1 MSTPNPT
8 PQMPGPNDQTP
19 GPQNP
24 TPATAEQQTQ
34 ANSQQ
39 YAPNDAQQQA
49 YTQQQPNAQQTNA
62 EANTQ
67 QQPAAD
73 ATQPNSTNPA
83 GTYATANGY
92 ANGTYFNAS
101 YTNTNGYANASFQS
115 GPAYQQG
122 TSYQQGTG
130 YQTGAGYPNYQQ
142 GAGFQAV
149 PPYSN
154 NGGQIRRFFKQ
165 DRSFV
170 AWFFLNLITG
180 GIYGLVVMYFIVD
193 DVNEICSP
201 RDGKKTHSYL
211 LMVFLFS
218 WLTLGIYPLVWWHG
232 FSDRVGD
239 ALQSRGYPRM
249 LSAGTFWGWK
259 VLGSLI
265 LVGPWIFDYKMLQAV
280 NTLAA
285 DANNRGI

>member
-24 TPATAEQQTQ
+24 TPAPAE
-34 ANSQQ
+34 
-39 YAPNDAQQQA
+39 QQA
-49 YTQQQPNAQQTNA
+49 YTQQTNA

-73 ATQPNSTNPA
+73 ATQPNSTNPT

-92 ANGTYFNAS
+92 TNGTYFNAS

-130 YQTGAGYPNYQQ
+130 YQQGNAYQNGQPYQTGAGYQNYQQ
-142 GAGFQAV
+142 GAGFQAA

-170 AWFFLNLITG
+170 AWFFLNFITG
-180 GIYGLVVMYFIVD
+180 GIYGLVVMYFIVS

-249 LSAGTFWGWK
+249 LSAGTFWGWR

>member
-39 YAPNDAQQQA
+39 YAPNDAQQQ
-49 YTQQQPNAQQTNA
+49 PNAQQPST

-122 TSYQQGTG
+122 TSYQQGNA
-130 YQTGAGYPNYQQ
+130 YQNGQPYQAGAGYPNYQQ
-142 GAGFQAV
+142 GAGFQAA

-180 GIYGLVVMYFIVD
+180 GIYGLVVMYFIVS

-201 RDGKKTHSYL
+201 RDGKKTYSYL

>member
-8 PQMPGPNDQTP
+8 PHMPGPNDQTP

-49 YTQQQPNAQQTNA
+49 YTQQTNA

-180 GIYGLVVMYFIVD
+180 GIYGLVVMYFIVS

-249 LSAGTFWGWK
+249 LSAGTFWGWN

-265 LVGPWIFDYKMLQAV
+265 LVGPWIFDYKMLQAI

>member
-24 TPATAEQQTQ
+24 TPAPTGQQTQ
-34 ANSQQ
+34 TDSQQ

-49 YTQQQPNAQQTNA
+49 YTQQTNA
-62 EANTQ
+62 EAHTQ

-130 YQTGAGYPNYQQ
+130 YQTGTGYTNYQQ
-142 GAGFQAV
+142 GAGFQAA

-154 NGGQIRRFFKQ
+154 NSGQIRRFFKQ

-180 GIYGLVVMYFIVD
+180 GIYGLVVMYFIVS

-232 FSDRVGD
+232 FSNRVGD

-249 LSAGTFWGWK
+249 LSAGTFWGWN

>member
-1 MSTPNPT
+1 MSTPNPI
-8 PQMPGPNDQTP
+8 PHMPGPNDQTP

-24 TPATAEQQTQ
+24 TPAPTGQQTQ

-39 YAPNDAQQQA
+39 YVPNDAQQQA
-49 YTQQQPNAQQTNA
+49 YTQQTNA

-180 GIYGLVVMYFIVD
+180 GIYGLVVMYFIVS

-232 FSDRVGD
+232 FSNRVGD

-249 LSAGTFWGWK
+249 LSAGTFWGWN

-265 LVGPWIFDYKMLQAV
+265 LVGPWIFDYKMLQAI

>member
-24 TPATAEQQTQ
+24 SPAPAEQQTQ
-34 ANSQQ
+34 TNSQQ
-39 YAPNDAQQQA
+39 YAPNDAQQQ
-49 YTQQQPNAQQTNA
+49 
-62 EANTQ
+62 
-67 QQPAAD
+67 PAAD
-73 ATQPNSTNPA
+73 APQPNSTNPA

-180 GIYGLVVMYFIVD
+180 GIYGLVVMYFIVS

>member
-1 MSTPNPT
+1 MSTPNPI
-8 PQMPGPNDQTP
+8 PHMPGPNDQTP

-39 YAPNDAQQQA
+39 YVPNDAQQQA
-49 YTQQQPNAQQTNA
+49 YTQQTNA

-180 GIYGLVVMYFIVD
+180 GIYGLVVMYFIVS

-232 FSDRVGD
+232 FSNRVGD

-249 LSAGTFWGWK
+249 LSAGTFWGWN

-265 LVGPWIFDYKMLQAV
+265 LVGPWIFDYKMLQAI

>member
-39 YAPNDAQQQA
+39 YTPNDAQQQPNA
-49 YTQQQPNAQQTNA
+49 QQQAYAQQTNA

-180 GIYGLVVMYFIVD
+180 GIYGLVVMYFIVS

-232 FSDRVGD
+232 FSNRVGD

-249 LSAGTFWGWK
+249 LSAGTFWGWN

>member
-180 GIYGLVVMYFIVD
+180 GIYGLVVMYFIVS

-249 LSAGTFWGWK
+249 LSAGTFWGWN

>member
-180 GIYGLVVMYFIVD
+180 GIYGLVVMYFIVS

-232 FSDRVGD
+232 FSNRVGD

-249 LSAGTFWGWK
+249 LSAGTFWGWN

-265 LVGPWIFDYKMLQAV
+265 LVGPWIFDYKMLQV
-280 NTLAA
+280 INTLAA

>member
-24 TPATAEQQTQ
+24 SPAPTGQQTN
-34 ANSQQ
+34 A
-39 YAPNDAQQQA
+39 
-49 YTQQQPNAQQTNA
+49 QQQPNAQQTNA

-67 QQPAAD
+67 QQQPAAD
-73 ATQPNSTNPA
+73 ATQPNSTNPT

-101 YTNTNGYANASFQS
+101 YTKTNGYANASFQS

-122 TSYQQGTG
+122 TGYQQGNAYQNG
-130 YQTGAGYPNYQQ
+130 QPYQTGAGYPNYQQ
-142 GAGFQAV
+142 GAGFQAA

-180 GIYGLVVMYFIVD
+180 GIYGLVVTYFIVS

-232 FSDRVGD
+232 FSNRIGD

-249 LSAGTFWGWK
+249 LSAGTFWGWN

>member
-24 TPATAEQQTQ
+24 TPAPTGQQTN
-34 ANSQQ
+34 A
-39 YAPNDAQQQA
+39 
-49 YTQQQPNAQQTNA
+49 QQQPNAQQTNA

-67 QQPAAD
+67 QQPADD

-130 YQTGAGYPNYQQ
+130 YQAGAGYPNYQQ
-142 GAGFQAV
+142 GAGFQAA

-232 FSDRVGD
+232 FSNRVGD

-249 LSAGTFWGWK
+249 LSAGTFWGWN

>member
-8 PQMPGPNDQTP
+8 PQILGPNDQTP

-24 TPATAEQQTQ
+24 TPAPTGQQTN
-34 ANSQQ
+34 A
-39 YAPNDAQQQA
+39 
-49 YTQQQPNAQQTNA
+49 QQQPNAQQTNA

-142 GAGFQAV
+142 GAGFQAA

-193 DVNEICSP
+193 DVNEICGP

-232 FSDRVGD
+232 FSNRVGD

-249 LSAGTFWGWK
+249 LSAGTFWGWN